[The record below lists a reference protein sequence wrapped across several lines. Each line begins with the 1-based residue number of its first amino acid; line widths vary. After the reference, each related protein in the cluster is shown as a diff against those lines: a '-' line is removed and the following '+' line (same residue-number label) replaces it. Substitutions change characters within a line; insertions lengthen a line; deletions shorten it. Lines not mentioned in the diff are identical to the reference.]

1 MQTPLVYGDYLY
13 TCQINGVL
21 SCYEAKTGKRAYQVR
36 LGDGATGFSASAVAT
51 GGKLYYT
58 SEEGDVYVVKADPE
72 FQQLGK
78 NSMGEVCMATPAISQ
93 GVLYFRTRSYL
104 VAIREK

>member
-1 MQTPLVYGDYLY
+1 MQTPLIYGDYLY

-36 LGDGATGFSASAVAT
+36 LGDGGTGFTASSVAS

-58 SEEGDVYVVKADPE
+58 SEEGDVYVLKAGSE

-78 NSMGEVCMATPAISQ
+78 NSVGEVCMATPAISE
-93 GVLYFRTRSYL
+93 GVLYFRTRSRL
-104 VAIREK
+104 VAIRER